1 MKLISILIV
10 TVFLFLGGCSGC
22 SKSGRKKI
30 VSEQAEGIESRGDRR
45 SSTSKRTVVKMEKLN
60 GVFQIPIEVNGV
72 NMFFIFDTG
81 AGMVSI
87 SNTEAMFLYKQGTLT
102 EEDILGTANFIDA
115 NGDISEG
122 TIINLKSVKVGN
134 RTLTNIN
141 ASVVH
146 NMEAPLLLG
155 QSVLE
160 RFGKI
165 SIDNN
170 RGEITF
176 E

>member
-1 MKLISILIV
+1 MI
-10 TVFLFLGGCSGC
+10 FLYSCTQ
-22 SKSGRKKI
+22 SGRRKSDNSTTRNQKVDDRKYKGNNKK
-30 VSEQAEGIESRGDRR
+30 V
-45 SSTSKRTVVKMEKLN
+45 VVKMTKIN
-60 GVFQIPIEVNGV
+60 GVYQVPVEINGS

-87 SNTEAMFLYKQGTLT
+87 SGTEALFLYKQGSLT
-102 EEDILGTANFIDA
+102 DDDITGTANFTDA

-122 TIINLKSVKVGN
+122 TIINLKTVKVGDRVLN
-134 RTLTNIN
+134 NIQ

-165 SIDNN
+165 SIDNKS
-170 RGEITF
+170 GELVF

>member
-1 MKLISILIV
+1 MNIKFMSLITMI
-10 TVFLFLGGCSGC
+10 FLYSCTQ
-22 SKSGRKKI
+22 SGRRKSDNSTTRNQKVDDRKYKGNNKK
-30 VSEQAEGIESRGDRR
+30 V
-45 SSTSKRTVVKMEKLN
+45 VVKMTKIN
-60 GVFQIPIEVNGV
+60 GVYQVPVEINGS

-87 SNTEAMFLYKQGTLT
+87 SGTEALFLYKQGSLT
-102 EEDILGTANFIDA
+102 DDDITGTANFTDA

-122 TIINLKSVKVGN
+122 TIINLKTVKVGDRVLN
-134 RTLTNIN
+134 NIQ

-165 SIDNN
+165 SIDNKS
-170 RGEITF
+170 GELVF